1 MIDKD
6 AKTTFLE
13 GKGREGKE
21 VQVGREALE
30 NQTNT
35 ASKVVI
41 STLYFVANREKKG
54 GGCHLERQQF
64 LKA

>member
-1 MIDKD
+1 M
-6 AKTTFLE
+6 
-13 GKGREGKE
+13 KE

-41 STLYFVANREKKG
+41 STFYFVANREKKG
-54 GGCHLERQQF
+54 GGVIS
-64 LKA
+64 KDSSS